1 MIHVTNKLIG
11 GLIAIVIGLA
21 LLPVVADFADALT
34 TDGGPGD
41 PGIYNDTA
49 IGTLVDLIPV
59 LYVIMI
65 VAGVAAYV
73 VVSRKG

>member
-1 MIHVTNKLIG
+1 
-11 GLIAIVIGLA
+11 
-21 LLPVVADFADALT
+21 
-34 TDGGPGD
+34 
-41 PGIYNDTA
+41 
-49 IGTLVDLIPV
+49 LIPV